1 MANLMNKEKFTEILS
16 ESAVR
21 RFGEERTKSLTPAI
35 QETAAALATIAEYE
49 IELEEEPAFFL

>member
-1 MANLMNKEKFTEILS
+1 MSAAMTKEEFTEILS

-21 RFGEERTKSLTPAI
+21 RFGEERAKDLTPVI
-35 QETAAALATIAEYE
+35 QDLAGSLATIAEHP

>member
-1 MANLMNKEKFTEILS
+1 MLNPMTKEKFAEILS

-21 RFGEERTKSLTPAI
+21 RFGEERAKSLSPPI
-35 QETAAALATIAEYE
+35 QEIAASLAAIAEHE